1 MTPSHSLLGASD
13 SQSLPPISHSLTADE
28 KKLLRIPYGDLDMT
42 KVVGVGGFG
51 VVYRAMWK
59 SQRMIVAV
67 KRIQHFETESQ
78 ELGEEVGKQDL
89 CQVCLLQFCLLSF
102 HLLNIFTSNCSSKSY
117 RIAGKF
123 GRH

>member
-1 MTPSHSLLGASD
+1 
-13 SQSLPPISHSLTADE
+13 
-28 KKLLRIPYGDLDMT
+28 MT

-59 SQRMIVAV
+59 SRRMIVAV

-89 CQVCLLQFCLLSF
+89 CLVCLLQFCHFVYSTFL
-102 HLLNIFTSNCSSKSY
+102 HL
-117 RIAGKF
+117 IAVVS
-123 GRH
+123 HTV